1 MKSNREQIVIVGGGP
16 VGLAFALAAT
26 RLSGVDVTIIEKNP
40 FPETKISAM
49 TTVDSPRFDHRVY
62 ALSPSSV
69 TFLTELEVWQEM
81 PTRRCTPIDT
91 MRVFSDSETAAVLPA
106 FTFDE
111 GVPLAHIIELQSLL
125 AAMVAKVVASN
136 IRVIIGDEVLEIKPA
151 DANQA
156 GQKITLASGEVI
168 CATLLVGADGR
179 ASQVRRSANID
190 AIEKDYG
197 SDAIVANFHAE
208 IAHGNMAR
216 QWFSNDGVMAYLPLP
231 QNQISIVWSTS
242 HTNAQH
248 WQAMGDDEF
257 CAAVG
262 SAGHHSLGKLTLAG
276 RRDALAL
283 KRIQALQWVRPGLA
297 LMGDAAHAIHP
308 LAGQGVNLGFGDARQ
323 LVAELA
329 DRSALSSVGDLAVL
343 RRYAR
348 KRIESAALM
357 AGTTDYLQGLF
368 NRNDAVAKWLRRDG
382 FMWFD
387 RISVLKR
394 AAAQYAVR
402 A

>member
-1 MKSNREQIVIVGGGP
+1 MKSIREQIVIIGGGP
-16 VGLAFALAAT
+16 VGLSFALAAA
-26 RLSGVDVTIIEKNP
+26 RLAGVDVTIIEKNP
-40 FPETKISAM
+40 LPDPKISAIAP
-49 TTVDSPRFDHRVY
+49 VDSTRFDHRVY
-62 ALSPSSV
+62 ALSPSTV
-69 TFLTELEVWQEM
+69 TFLTELGVWQHM
-81 PTRRCTPIDT
+81 PPARCTPIDT
-91 MRVFSDSETAAVLPA
+91 MRVFADEESATVLPA

-111 GVPLAHIIELQSLL
+111 GVPLAHIIELQTLM
-125 AAMVAKVVASN
+125 AALVAKVVASN
-136 IRVIIGDEVLEIKPA
+136 IRLIVGDTPLEIKA
-151 DANQA
+151 AGANQA

-168 CATLLVGADGR
+168 DATLLVGADGR

-190 AIEKDYG
+190 VTEKDYD
-197 SDAIVANFHAE
+197 SDAIVANFHTE
-208 IAHGNMAR
+208 IAHGNTAR

-242 HTNAQH
+242 RLNAQR

-262 SAGHHSLGKLTLAG
+262 AAGQHSLGKLTLAS

-283 KRIQALQWVRPGLA
+283 KRIQALQWVQPGLA

-308 LAGQGVNLGFGDARQ
+308 LAGQGVNLGFGDAQQ
-323 LVAELA
+323 LAAELA
-329 DRSALSSVGDLAVL
+329 GKSALSSVGDLAVL

-368 NRNDAVAKWLRRDG
+368 KRHDAVAKWLRHDG
-382 FMWFD
+382 FQWFD
-387 RISVLKR
+387 RISVAR
-394 AAAQYAVR
+394 RMVAQYALR